1 MKKLK
6 NKGLNFPA
14 LKVFGMFLAF
24 TTASCSVDAV
34 IEEPKSMEASRSHA
48 ETTEDQLERLI
59 KKTRQYYNFQV
70 AMAQGYDVNL
80 VYMPNMGDHFS
91 DTNLLDETFDYLTP
105 EVLIYIIN
113 EEGEREFVA
122 VEYLVVKVDD
132 TPPEGFI
139 GDEDVWSVVGDF
151 WALHA
156 WVALENPDGVF
167 HPTNVNVTY

>member
-1 MKKLK
+1 MKKSK
-6 NKGLNFPA
+6 NKGFNLPP
-14 LKVFGMFLAF
+14 LKVFSMFLLII
-24 TTASCSVDAV
+24 TASCSTDTS
-34 IEEPKSMEASRSHA
+34 IEMPTTMNSSKVQIETA
-48 ETTEDQLERLI
+48 EEQLERLT

-70 AMAQGYDVNL
+70 ALAQGYDVNL

-113 EEGEREFVA
+113 DDGEREFVA
-122 VEYLVVKVDD
+122 VEYLVVKVND
-132 TPPEGFI
+132 TPPDGFI
-139 GDEDVWSVVGDF
+139 GDEDVWADVGDF

>member
-1 MKKLK
+1 MKKLQDK
-6 NKGLNFPA
+6 RFSITP
-14 LKVFGMFLAF
+14 LKVFGMFLVIIV
-24 TTASCSVDAV
+24 ASCSPDA
-34 IEEPKSMEASRSHA
+34 ITEEPSNLNSNKAQI
-48 ETTEDQLERLI
+48 ETVVDQLERLT
-59 KKTRQYYNFQV
+59 KKTRQYHNFQV
-70 AMAQGYDVNL
+70 ALAQGYDVNL

-113 EEGEREFVA
+113 DEGEREFVA
-122 VEYLVVKVDD
+122 VEYLVVKVND

-139 GDEDVWSVVGDF
+139 GDEDVWADLGDL